1 MFQVRIYILTLRK
14 YPKRGKGYY
23 AYRLE
28 TVTGSG
34 KVHEKEVY
42 EEELEIT
49 ANQLALVAMYHALEE
64 LKCPCEVE
72 IYTDSLYLRSNYV
85 DNLQTWAENG
95 TANQL
100 ALVAMYH
107 ALEELKC
114 PCEVEIYTDS
124 LYLRSNYVDNL
135 QTWAENGWKNAKKE
149 KVANEHLWKEIY
161 QITRKHVIRFNAEYQ
176 WSARARMTHELLE
189 RRMNDVG

>member
-42 EEELEIT
+42 EEEQEI
-49 ANQLALVAMYHALEE
+49 
-64 LKCPCEVE
+64 
-72 IYTDSLYLRSNYV
+72 
-85 DNLQTWAENG
+85 

-149 KVANEHLWKEIY
+149 KVANEHLWKEIFE
-161 QITRKHVIRFNAEYQ
+161 ITRKHVIRFNAEYQ
-176 WSARARMTHELLE
+176 WAARARMTHELLE